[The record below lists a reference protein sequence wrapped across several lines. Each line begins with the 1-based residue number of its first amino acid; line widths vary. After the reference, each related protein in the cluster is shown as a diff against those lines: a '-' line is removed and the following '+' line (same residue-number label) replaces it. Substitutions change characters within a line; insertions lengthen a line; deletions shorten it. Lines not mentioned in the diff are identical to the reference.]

1 MRSLVNIG
9 NKNIEVMITGEGQCI
24 CILPGMASS
33 MDEWEIVVNGLAK
46 QAKVIV
52 FHRAGCGK
60 SELGEEKKNTNS
72 TVNDL
77 YKLLGN
83 LDIHDPVILVGH
95 SYGGLCVQ
103 HFAISHPDYVSAAVL
118 VEANSTE
125 MHLLNDAI
133 GSNHNKHMIEMW
145 RLWSKMEP
153 EQIKSKLSSQ
163 SVPDLTNFSVEARE
177 RILQFKIN
185 PKMYQAMAE
194 EMEELENSAQAIRVA
209 GSFPQIPL
217 TVIGR
222 DPDYSVRLLT
232 AQGMPEQLAKKIE
245 DVWQELITKQLDLSK
260 NSKYIEAEQSGHGVH
275 IDRPDIIINAVLSVI
290 S

>member
-1 MRSLVNIG
+1 MRNLVNIG
-9 NKNIEVMITGEGQCI
+9 NKNIEVMLTGEGQCI

-103 HFAISHPDYVSAAVL
+103 HFAISHPNYVSAVIL

-133 GSNHNKHMIEMW
+133 GSNQNKHMIEIW

-153 EQIKSKLSSQ
+153 AQINSKLSSQ

-209 GSFPQIPL
+209 GSFPLIPL

-232 AQGMPEQLAKKIE
+232 EQGMPEQLAKKIE

-260 NSKYIEAEQSGHGVH
+260 NSKYIKAEQSGHGVH

>member
-1 MRSLVNIG
+1 MRNLVNIG
-9 NKNIEVMITGEGQCI
+9 NKNIEVMLTGEGQCI

-103 HFAISHPDYVSAAVL
+103 HFAISHPNYVSAVVL

-133 GSNHNKHMIEMW
+133 GSNQNKHMIEIW

-153 EQIKSKLSSQ
+153 AQINSKLSSQ

-209 GSFPQIPL
+209 GSFPLIPL

-232 AQGMPEQLAKKIE
+232 EQGMPEQLAKKIE
-245 DVWQELITKQLDLSK
+245 DVWQQLVTKQLDLSK
-260 NSKYIEAEQSGHGVH
+260 NSKYIKAEQSGHGVH

>member
-1 MRSLVNIG
+1 MRNLVNIG
-9 NKNIEVMITGEGQCI
+9 NKNLEVMVTGEGQCI

-60 SELGEEKKNTNS
+60 SELGEEKKNTDS
-72 TVNDL
+72 TMNDL
-77 YKLLGN
+77 YELLGN
-83 LDIHDPVILVGH
+83 IGIHEPIILVGH

-103 HFAISHPDYVSAAVL
+103 HFAISHPEYVSAAVL
-118 VEANSTE
+118 IEANSTE
-125 MHLLNDAI
+125 MQLLNDVI
-133 GSNHNKHMIEMW
+133 GNNQNKHMIELG

-153 EQIKSKLSSQ
+153 EQIKSKLPSQ
-163 SVPDLTNFSVEARE
+163 SVPDLTNFSAGARE

-185 PKMYQAMAE
+185 PKLYQAMAE

-222 DPDYSVRLLT
+222 DPDNSVRLLT
-232 AQGMPEQLAKKIE
+232 EQGMPEQLANKIE
-245 DVWQELITKQLDLSK
+245 DVWQELIKKQLALAG
-260 NSKYIEAEQSGHGVH
+260 NSIY
-275 IDRPDIIINAVLSVI
+275 
-290 S
+290 

>member
-1 MRSLVNIG
+1 MRNLVNIG
-9 NKNIEVMITGEGQCI
+9 NKNIEVMLTGEGQCI

-103 HFAISHPDYVSAAVL
+103 HFAISHPNYVSAVVL

-133 GSNHNKHMIEMW
+133 GSNQNKHMIEIW

-153 EQIKSKLSSQ
+153 AQIKSKLSSQ

-209 GSFPQIPL
+209 GSFHLIPL

-232 AQGMPEQLAKKIE
+232 EQGMPEQLAKKIE

-260 NSKYIEAEQSGHGVH
+260 NSKYIKAEQSGHGVH

>member
-1 MRSLVNIG
+1 MRNLVNIG
-9 NKNIEVMITGEGQCI
+9 NKNIEVMLTGEGQCI

-103 HFAISHPDYVSAAVL
+103 HFAISHPNYVSAVIL

-133 GSNHNKHMIEMW
+133 GSNQNKHMIEIW

-153 EQIKSKLSSQ
+153 AQINSKLSSQ

-222 DPDYSVRLLT
+222 DPDYSFRLLT
-232 AQGMPEQLAKKIE
+232 KQGMPEQLAKKIE